1 MLHRRFGWLAVIVVA
16 CVAGEASE
24 SVVPAS
30 HLLIPLLAGFAAA
43 MSGLVTGQVPSR
55 VNRVSHA
62 VLGVM
67 IGASLSP
74 VGLHRSAG
82 AILPLVAVTVM
93 TVVFSLA
100 AGVVLHRVGRVDRA
114 TAFLGM
120 VAGGSAAV
128 VSCAEDLK
136 ADARMVAIMQ
146 YFRVGLV
153 AATAP
158 VLAGWLLTS
167 PDVSVGPGNATQPA
181 WHPISGPH
189 QGAGLVLV
197 AVVAIAGAEAGSRLR
212 LPSAGLLGPML
223 VAAALTMT
231 GAASDFAPSGV
242 LRSALFTI
250 IGLDVGLRFT
260 RSAITRMGRI
270 LPLALA
276 CTVAVSIACAAAAWI
291 LSRLAHIP
299 LLDAYL
305 ATTPGGINA
314 VLAAAATSHADIS
327 LISSVQSLR
336 LFSMVLITPLLLRVT
351 ERWIN
356 RPCIP

>member
-1 MLHRRFGWLAVIVVA
+1 MWLPIILLA
-16 CVAGEASE
+16 CVAGEAAE

-30 HLLIPLLAGFAAA
+30 HLLIPLAIGFTAAI
-43 MSGLVTGQVPSR
+43 SGLITGQVPPR
-55 VNRVSHA
+55 VNHISHA

-74 VGLHRSAG
+74 AALHQSAG

-93 TVVFSLA
+93 TVLFSLA
-100 AGVVLHRVGRVDRA
+100 AALLLHLAGRVDRA

-120 VAGGSAAV
+120 IAGGSAAV
-128 VSCAEDLK
+128 LSCAEDLK

-146 YFRVGLV
+146 YLRVGLV

-158 VLAGWLLTS
+158 VLTGWLLTS
-167 PDVSVGPGNATQPA
+167 PGPPAGAGHTAQPGWYPVSGSN
-181 WHPISGPH
+181 
-189 QGAGLVLV
+189 QGAGLMLLAAV
-197 AVVAIAGAEAGSRLR
+197 ALAGAKAGRRLR

-223 VAAALTMT
+223 IAAALTMT
-231 GAASDFAPSGV
+231 GAATGFAPSGA
-242 LRSALFTI
+242 LRSVLFTI
-250 IGLDVGLRFT
+250 IGLDVGLRFN
-260 RSAITRMGRI
+260 RSAITRMGRL

-276 CTVAVSIACAAAAWI
+276 CTVAVSIGCAAAAWV

-314 VLAAAATSHADIS
+314 VLATAATSHADIS

-336 LFSMVLITPLLLRVT
+336 LFSMVLLAPLLIRMT
-351 ERWIN
+351 ARWSD
-356 RPCIP
+356 RPCPRRDD